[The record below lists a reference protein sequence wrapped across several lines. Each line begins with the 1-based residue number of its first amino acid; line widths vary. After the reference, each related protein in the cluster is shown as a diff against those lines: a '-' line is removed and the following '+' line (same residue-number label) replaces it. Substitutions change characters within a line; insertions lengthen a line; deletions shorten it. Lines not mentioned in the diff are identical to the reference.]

1 MNNTALGAEN
11 KKKHY
16 YKQVHIKNRKFNIKK
31 AGFIRP
37 ARYFSN
43 IQLSN
48 FRDCVKRIGV
58 YLKR

>member
-37 ARYFSN
+37 ASTFYI

-48 FRDCVKRIGV
+48 SRVTGRYGSDPSGI
-58 YLKR
+58 